1 MARHCTL
8 QSPGSASFAA
18 NNFLLPGVF
27 FCAPASHLIFYL
39 SSFLLL
45 LQTFLI
51 SCLAAVAR
59 LASATTNTAAA
70 KLKMK
75 FVARIDFQ
83 NIHGKRL
90 KGSDREGDARG
101 VVQSTLAMTE
111 IRKWSNLL
119 VYLIQSSEHGQLSTN
134 RELGTGNGERETWK
148 GDQRLQKEGQWPDGG
163 LIKWLPAP
171 ATTLR
176 GRIIG
181 KA

>member
-18 NNFLLPGVF
+18 NNFLLPDVF

-119 VYLIQSSEHGQLSTN
+119 VYLIQSSGTVVNESGQ
-134 RELGTGNGERETWK
+134 GTGNRDVDRHSGASK
-148 GDQRLQKEGQWPDGG
+148 
-163 LIKWLPAP
+163 
-171 ATTLR
+171 R
-176 GRIIG
+176 GPVPG
-181 KA
+181 WWAY